1 MQFNATEFDSRRLA
15 QVRSTGTHP
24 EMLLRK
30 LLWQNGLRGYRK
42 HPPLPGKPDLIFPRH
57 KLAVFVDGCFWHGCP
72 IHFKMPTNNADY
84 WASKIDRNQKR
95 DHLIRET
102 LERINYRVLR
112 LWEHEVKR
120 DPASTLR
127 KVVEAT
133 NSA

>member
-15 QVRSTGTHP
+15 QVRSKGTRP

-30 LLWQNGLRGYRK
+30 LLWQKGLRGYRK

-57 KLAVFVDGCFWHGCP
+57 KLALFVDGCFWHGCP

-84 WASKIDRNQKR
+84 WANKIDKNQQR
-95 DHLIRET
+95 DYLVRQT
-102 LERINYRVLR
+102 LEQMGYHVLR

-120 DPASTLR
+120 NPEIALKKVMEALR
-127 KVVEAT
+127 
-133 NSA
+133 